1 MKKKEMKKKKT
12 PPNPRFEIIIDKTRF
27 IISL

>member
-1 MKKKEMKKKKT
+1 MKKKEMKKKK